1 MTVAS
6 EIARLQGVKTNI
18 LDAIA
23 AKGVT
28 VPSGA
33 KLADCPNLID
43 NITQGNNDSVYY
55 YPTQENILEIDANG
69 FIGKAIPTS
78 PDYTYTASLNQNADY
93 SQYGLGQVNILGRGK
108 NEPVDTL
115 TIGQNSYGV
124 VKLGPWL
131 IIDRNLQEVVGTYIF
146 DSTHAETGYWYLGSS
161 LWNADNN
168 DFTNEAKDFCA
179 SIGSGWSFV
188 TREFVDWIEANF
200 RSYSN
205 VFFRKETFNNGNNIL
220 GLNIVPG
227 RYSNGTNFNYDTAI
241 YPGRYGNRTRW
252 VVMQNSGRLSIVD
265 ESDVLSFYN
274 PNRLIKKIVTNT

>member
-6 EIARLQGVKTNI
+6 EIARIQGVKANI

-33 KLADCPNLID
+33 KLADCPNLIG

-55 YPTQENILEIDANG
+55 YPAQQNILEIDANG
-69 FIGKAIPTS
+69 FIGNAISTS
-78 PDYTYTASLNQNADY
+78 PDYTYTASLNHTADY
-93 SQYGLGQVNILGRGK
+93 SQYGLGQVNILGKGK
-108 NEPVDTL
+108 IEPIDTL

-131 IIDRNLQEVVGTYIF
+131 IIDRNLQEAVGSYIF

-161 LWNADNN
+161 LWDANNN
-168 DFTNEAKDFCA
+168 DFTTTAKDFCA

-188 TREFVDWIEANF
+188 TREFIDWIEANF
-200 RSYSN
+200 RNYAN
-205 VFFRKETFNNGNNIL
+205 VFFRKESFNNGNNML

-227 RYSNGTNFNYDTAI
+227 RYSDGSKFNYDTAI

-252 VVMQNSGRLSIVD
+252 VIIQQSDRLSIVD
-265 ESDVLSFYN
+265 ESDVLHFYN
-274 PNRLIKKIVTNT
+274 PNRLIKKIVTNS